1 MTDSEVQQLIVWV
14 GTQAKIDEARQQGT
28 VGPDD
33 FVVVTDAPDLQEKL
47 TSANAGTGI
56 SITEVGGVLKISNTQ
71 TSAEWGNI
79 LGTLS
84 DQIDLKQALDL
95 KLPTSTKYGS
105 SLSLSIDPTTFVVT
119 VQLKDQDGNN
129 LGQAGT
135 IDLPLESVV
144 VGGQYDDA
152 TKKVILTLENGSTI
166 DFSVADLVS
175 GLQTELTAQNKLNAD
190 YVDDSNSANKFTTTQ
205 EKATWNGKQD
215 AIADLNAIRSGATA
229 GATAL
234 QGVQVAGTDLTPDAN
249 NKVNILAASANNFGV
264 VKTNT
269 SKGITA
275 SSGQLETV
283 AANSA
288 EITAKTN
295 TYKPVV
301 PSTLDVSIREGL
313 GNNSLT
319 WTDAYK
325 ESARNT
331 IGASKVSFVDW
342 ID

>member
-14 GTQAKIDEARQQGT
+14 GTQAKIDEAKQAGQIT
-28 VGPDD
+28 DDD
-33 FVVVTDAPDLQEKL
+33 FVVVTDAPELQEKL

-56 SITEVGGVLKISNTQ
+56 SITEVGGVVKISNTQ

-79 LGTLS
+79 LGNLP
-84 DQIDLKQALDL
+84 DQADLKQALDL

-144 VGGQYDDA
+144 VGGRYDDT

-166 DFSVADLVS
+166 EFSVADLVA
-175 GLQTELTAQNKLNAD
+175 GLQTEITAQNKLNAD

-215 AIADLNAIRSGATA
+215 TIADLATIRAGAAA

-234 QGVQVAGTDLTPDAN
+234 QPSALNGYATETWVGQQGFLKKAGT
-249 NKVNILAASANNFGV
+249 FYWG
-264 VKTNT
+264 
-269 SKGITA
+269 
-275 SSGQLETV
+275 E
-283 AANSA
+283 
-288 EITAKTN
+288 
-295 TYKPVV
+295 
-301 PSTLDVSIREGL
+301 
-313 GNNSLT
+313 
-319 WTDAYK
+319 
-325 ESARNT
+325 
-331 IGASKVSFVDW
+331 
-342 ID
+342 